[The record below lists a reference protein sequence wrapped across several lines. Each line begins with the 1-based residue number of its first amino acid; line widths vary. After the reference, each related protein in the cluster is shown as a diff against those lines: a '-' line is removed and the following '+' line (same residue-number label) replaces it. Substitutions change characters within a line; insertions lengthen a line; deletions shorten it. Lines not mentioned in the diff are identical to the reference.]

1 MNSDANVI
9 KNIHLKKKYQL
20 RKYFDFV
27 LSMPTYTVCYRK
39 TLSEEISFSRSMVG
53 AVIGEI
59 ECKLQLFGRH
69 KEFRSRS
76 SSETHRGL
84 DNFMGEWC

>member
-1 MNSDANVI
+1 
-9 KNIHLKKKYQL
+9 
-20 RKYFDFV
+20 
-27 LSMPTYTVCYRK
+27 
-39 TLSEEISFSRSMVG
+39 MVG

-84 DNFMGEWC
+84 NTLRESGADFDRDSKTSHCNETRYESELRWMFC